1 MNLSII
7 IGIFIAS
14 TVLLGYLLY
23 TAKKSAEKEKN
34 NLVLKLAAE
43 TAQCEQLRTGMGI
56 AHELLERNIATRHL
70 NKRGLIA
77 YLVQR
82 VLFGQEVPESQS
94 TIIRT
99 TIISMHLRY
108 RGIHELESG
117 YRDRIL
123 ATLLRILRENFPS
136 EVAAIGHFNDGN
148 ACNGCIERIHIVCGP
163 IDNASSRARTAIR
176 QFELNTTCPL
186 TDILSTLSVV
196 AGIDTFNTKSYAIWN
211 TLKEY
216 QIGPRT
222 AEAFVLDI
230 LERLEHLSG
239 QADDW
244 TIQQITAE
252 PNQTAIT
259 TKI

>member
-176 QFELNTTCPL
+176 QFELNPTCPPQN
-186 TDILSTLSVV
+186 TMSVA
-196 AGIDTFNTKSYAIWN
+196 AGIYTFDTKSYAIWEV
-211 TLKEY
+211 LKKF
-216 QIGPRT
+216 QGGQLT

-230 LERLEHLSG
+230 LEMLERLSG
-239 QADDW
+239 QVDNW
-244 TIQQITAE
+244 TIQERAVE

-259 TKI
+259 TRL